1 RVVADVEE
9 DGAEDLRGGAGP
21 VLERL
26 ADELA
31 EGDDEAA
38 LVPDA
43 DDDVGAGDLLD
54 ASPLVVDDDDVVQA
68 DRLRHRD
75 LDAGDEVLEHGA
87 GGEADGEAGEPGGG
101 EQRGADLA
109 DGVERHEDRG
119 GGHDHD
125 EDDDR
130 LAQDLELRVE
140 PAGLEV
146 VGDVDAV

>member
-1 RVVADVEE
+1 LGDVDDLDASVPLAALAEDAAELLAHLLHGRVVADVEE

-68 DRLRHRD
+68 DR
-75 LDAGDEVLEHGA
+75 
-87 GGEADGEAGEPGGG
+87 
-101 EQRGADLA
+101 
-109 DGVERHEDRG
+109 
-119 GGHDHD
+119 
-125 EDDDR
+125 
-130 LAQDLELRVE
+130 
-140 PAGLEV
+140 
-146 VGDVDAV
+146 